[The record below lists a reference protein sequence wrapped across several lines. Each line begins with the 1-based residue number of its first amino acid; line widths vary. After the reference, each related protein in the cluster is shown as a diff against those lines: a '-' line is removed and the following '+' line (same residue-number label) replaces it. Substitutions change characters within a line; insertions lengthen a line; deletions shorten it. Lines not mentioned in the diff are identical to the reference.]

1 MSSSPATDASAAAAA
16 AQPPASN
23 KDWLAEVAT
32 QLEAEA
38 GNLPADL
45 QSVKSAL
52 ASSAKQLRTPEAQE
66 VAKELDVK
74 KQIKAVQERYGDVM
88 KEEQTL
94 KDKSAVVNAKYKRH
108 KKERDR
114 VQGITDGTSHV
125 KLIGYDFKT
134 YTAESMEHTNVYS
147 EEEKQREAMR
157 LDTLNAET
165 AQLEEESKDTQ
176 KQLKE
181 YRNTEAFLEAKAAYD
196 EVKKLG
202 PEVKAQL
209 AIKVGTGALAQRAI
223 NTKAKAF
230 EKQQNDFLK
239 NSKLENAEKNASGL
253 REENLALNAK
263 VSTLESKYADLQ
275 ARHEELV
282 QSNQTSVGGGD
293 PALKSKVEELEDEKK
308 NFSKKLERIE
318 NKNKRLTIEYTMTV
332 EAITALPD
340 GAEIIKKLRVD
351 MDATVNDADKSKEV
365 LERASQ
371 AVAKKRKERST
382 NATGGGESSVAR
394 KRPAPGARSAPSA

>member
-1 MSSSPATDASAAAAA
+1 M
-16 AQPPASN
+16 
-23 KDWLAEVAT
+23 AT

-45 QSVKSAL
+45 QSVKSTL

-66 VAKELDVK
+66 VAKELDAK
-74 KQIKAVQERYGDVM
+74 KQVKAIQEKYGDVM
-88 KEEQTL
+88 KEEQKL
-94 KDKSAVVNAKYKRH
+94 KDESAVVNAKYKRH

-114 VQGITDGTSHV
+114 VQGITNGTSHV

-157 LDTLNAET
+157 LDTLNKET
-165 AQLEEESKDTQ
+165 AQLEEESKDAQ

-181 YRNTEAFLEAKAAYD
+181 YRKTDAFLEAKAAYD
-196 EVKKLG
+196 EAKKLG
-202 PEVKAQL
+202 PAVKTQL
-209 AIKVGTGALAQRAI
+209 AIKVSTGALAQRAI

-230 EKQQNDFLK
+230 EKQQDDFLK
-239 NSKLENAEKNASGL
+239 DSKLENAEKNASGL

-275 ARHEELV
+275 ARHEELI
-282 QSNQTSVGGGD
+282 QSNQTSVGGND
-293 PALKSKVEELEDEKK
+293 AALKSQVEELEDEKK

-318 NKNKRLTIEYTMTV
+318 NKNKRLTIEYTMTL
-332 EAITALPD
+332 EAIAALPD
-340 GAEIIKKLRVD
+340 GAEIIKKLRID

-382 NATGGGESSVAR
+382 SAAGGGESSVAR
-394 KRPAPGARSAPSA
+394 KRPTPGARSAPSA